1 MGSNESQK
9 QGMLDLKQISE
20 FLHEKMNQQSVE
32 FVPEKEKIEGNSI
45 RDALIFENRRN
56 SSLQDFRKTPIEE
69 LSILV
74 DQSNKVKSR

>member
-32 FVPEKEKIEGNSI
+32 FVPEKK
-45 RDALIFENRRN
+45 
-56 SSLQDFRKTPIEE
+56 K
-69 LSILV
+69 
-74 DQSNKVKSR
+74 